1 MFGKK
6 KTEEVKKEEQKY
18 TWQQNV
24 ALYLHDMICMLV
36 AVMAVLMLFLRII
49 VVDGPS
55 MERTLLNGDYMLLV
69 SNMFYK
75 EPKHGDV
82 VVVSK
87 QAYDNGKP
95 IVKRVIA
102 THVGMTPEVGQQ
114 HTEGTLEVNLI
125 PQGTMAECIRAG
137 GAGLGGVL
145 TPVGIDTLVEESP
158 LCLGR
163 QTVEGKDYLLM
174 KPIHADFALLGTYE
188 CDEFGN
194 CWYKG
199 TMRNFNVVMATAAD
213 TVIAECEHLVPVGT
227 IAPENIHTYG
237 MCVDY
242 IVEGESK

>member
-24 ALYLHDMICMLV
+24 SLYLHDMICMLV

-102 THVGMTPEVGQQ
+102 TEGQTVDIDFNEGVVYVDGVAQ
-114 HTEGTLEVNLI
+114 DEPYTKTLTTLKEGTVFPLV
-125 PQGTMAECIRAG
+125 
-137 GAGLGGVL
+137 
-145 TPVGIDTLVEESP
+145 VEEGKVFVMGDNRNNSKDSRSTQIGQVDKREV
-158 LCLGR
+158 LGKVAFILFPGTGMGGTEQR
-163 QTVEGKDYLLM
+163 
-174 KPIHADFALLGTYE
+174 DFGRI
-188 CDEFGN
+188 G
-194 CWYKG
+194 
-199 TMRNFNVVMATAAD
+199 VV
-213 TVIAECEHLVPVGT
+213 
-227 IAPENIHTYG
+227 
-237 MCVDY
+237 
-242 IVEGESK
+242 K

>member
-75 EPKHGDV
+75 EPRHGDV

-102 THVGMTPEVGQQ
+102 TEGQTVDIDFNEGVVYVDGVAQ
-114 HTEGTLEVNLI
+114 DEPYTKTLTTLKEGTVFPLV
-125 PQGTMAECIRAG
+125 
-137 GAGLGGVL
+137 
-145 TPVGIDTLVEESP
+145 VEEGKVFVMGDNRNNSKDSRSTQIGQVDKREV
-158 LCLGR
+158 LGKVAFILFPGTGMGGTEQR
-163 QTVEGKDYLLM
+163 
-174 KPIHADFALLGTYE
+174 DFGRI
-188 CDEFGN
+188 G
-194 CWYKG
+194 
-199 TMRNFNVVMATAAD
+199 VV
-213 TVIAECEHLVPVGT
+213 
-227 IAPENIHTYG
+227 
-237 MCVDY
+237 
-242 IVEGESK
+242 K

>member
-102 THVGMTPEVGQQ
+102 TEGQTVDIDFNEGVVYVDGVAQ
-114 HTEGTLEVNLI
+114 DEPYTKTLTTLKEGTVFPLVVEEGKVFVMGDNRNNSKDSRSTQI
-125 PQGTMAECIRAG
+125 GQVDKRE
-137 GAGLGGVL
+137 GLGKVAFILFPGTGGMEQRDFGRIGV
-145 TPVGIDTLVEESP
+145 V
-158 LCLGR
+158 
-163 QTVEGKDYLLM
+163 K
-174 KPIHADFALLGTYE
+174 
-188 CDEFGN
+188 
-194 CWYKG
+194 
-199 TMRNFNVVMATAAD
+199 
-213 TVIAECEHLVPVGT
+213 
-227 IAPENIHTYG
+227 
-237 MCVDY
+237 
-242 IVEGESK
+242 

>member
-6 KTEEVKKEEQKY
+6 KTEEAKKEEQKY

-36 AVMAVLMLFLRII
+36 VVMAVLMLFLRII

-75 EPKHGDV
+75 EPKYGDV

-102 THVGMTPEVGQQ
+102 TEGQ
-114 HTEGTLEVNLI
+114 TVDIDFNEGVVYVDGVALDEPYTKTLTTLKEGTTFPLV
-125 PQGTMAECIRAG
+125 
-137 GAGLGGVL
+137 
-145 TPVGIDTLVEESP
+145 VEEGKVFVMGDNRNNSKDSRSTQIG
-158 LCLGR
+158 LVDKREVLGKVAFILFPGTGMGGTEQR
-163 QTVEGKDYLLM
+163 
-174 KPIHADFALLGTYE
+174 DFSRIG
-188 CDEFGN
+188 
-194 CWYKG
+194 
-199 TMRNFNVVMATAAD
+199 VV
-213 TVIAECEHLVPVGT
+213 
-227 IAPENIHTYG
+227 
-237 MCVDY
+237 
-242 IVEGESK
+242 K

>member
-6 KTEEVKKEEQKY
+6 KTEEAKKEEQKY

-75 EPKHGDV
+75 EPKYGDV

-102 THVGMTPEVGQQ
+102 T
-114 HTEGTLEVNLI
+114 EG
-125 PQGTMAECIRAG
+125 
-137 GAGLGGVL
+137 
-145 TPVGIDTLVEESP
+145 
-158 LCLGR
+158 
-163 QTVEGKDYLLM
+163 QTVDIDFNEGVVYVDGVALDEPYTKTLTTLKEGATFPLVVDEGKVFVMGDNRNNSKDSRSTQIGLVDKREVLGKVAFILFPGTGM
-174 KPIHADFALLGTYE
+174 GGTEQRDFSRIG
-188 CDEFGN
+188 
-194 CWYKG
+194 
-199 TMRNFNVVMATAAD
+199 VV
-213 TVIAECEHLVPVGT
+213 
-227 IAPENIHTYG
+227 
-237 MCVDY
+237 
-242 IVEGESK
+242 K

>member
-87 QAYDNGKP
+87 QAYDNGKH
-95 IVKRVIA
+95 IFKRVIA
-102 THVGMTPEVGQQ
+102 TEGQTVDIDFNEGVVYVDGVAQ
-114 HTEGTLEVNLI
+114 DEPYTKTLTTLKEGTAFPLV
-125 PQGTMAECIRAG
+125 
-137 GAGLGGVL
+137 
-145 TPVGIDTLVEESP
+145 VEEGKVFVMGDNRNNSKDSRSTQIGQVDKREV
-158 LCLGR
+158 LGKVAFILFPGMGMGGTEQR
-163 QTVEGKDYLLM
+163 
-174 KPIHADFALLGTYE
+174 DFGRI
-188 CDEFGN
+188 G
-194 CWYKG
+194 
-199 TMRNFNVVMATAAD
+199 VV
-213 TVIAECEHLVPVGT
+213 
-227 IAPENIHTYG
+227 
-237 MCVDY
+237 
-242 IVEGESK
+242 K

>member
-102 THVGMTPEVGQQ
+102 TEGQTVDIDFNEGVVYVDGVAQ
-114 HTEGTLEVNLI
+114 DEPYTKTLTTLKEGTAFPLV
-125 PQGTMAECIRAG
+125 
-137 GAGLGGVL
+137 
-145 TPVGIDTLVEESP
+145 VEEGKVFVMGDNRNNSKDSRSTQIGQVDKREV
-158 LCLGR
+158 LGKVAFILFPGMGMGGTEQR
-163 QTVEGKDYLLM
+163 
-174 KPIHADFALLGTYE
+174 DFGRI
-188 CDEFGN
+188 G
-194 CWYKG
+194 
-199 TMRNFNVVMATAAD
+199 VV
-213 TVIAECEHLVPVGT
+213 
-227 IAPENIHTYG
+227 
-237 MCVDY
+237 
-242 IVEGESK
+242 K

>member
-75 EPKHGDV
+75 DPKHGDV

-102 THVGMTPEVGQQ
+102 TEGQTVDIDFNEGVVYVDGVAQ
-114 HTEGTLEVNLI
+114 DEPYTKTLTTLKEGTVFPLV
-125 PQGTMAECIRAG
+125 
-137 GAGLGGVL
+137 
-145 TPVGIDTLVEESP
+145 VEEGKVFVMGDNRNNSKDSRSTQIGQVDKREV
-158 LCLGR
+158 LGKVAFILFPGTGMGGMEQR
-163 QTVEGKDYLLM
+163 
-174 KPIHADFALLGTYE
+174 DFGRI
-188 CDEFGN
+188 G
-194 CWYKG
+194 
-199 TMRNFNVVMATAAD
+199 VV
-213 TVIAECEHLVPVGT
+213 
-227 IAPENIHTYG
+227 
-237 MCVDY
+237 
-242 IVEGESK
+242 K

>member
-1 MFGKK
+1 M
-6 KTEEVKKEEQKY
+6 
-18 TWQQNV
+18 

-102 THVGMTPEVGQQ
+102 TEGQTVDIDFNEGVVYVDGVAQ
-114 HTEGTLEVNLI
+114 DEPYTKTLTTLKEGTVFPLV
-125 PQGTMAECIRAG
+125 
-137 GAGLGGVL
+137 
-145 TPVGIDTLVEESP
+145 VEEGKVFVMGDNRNNSKDSRSTQIGQVDKREV
-158 LCLGR
+158 LGK
-163 QTVEGKDYLLM
+163 VAFILFPGKGM
-174 KPIHADFALLGTYE
+174 GGMEQRDFGRI
-188 CDEFGN
+188 G
-194 CWYKG
+194 
-199 TMRNFNVVMATAAD
+199 VV
-213 TVIAECEHLVPVGT
+213 
-227 IAPENIHTYG
+227 
-237 MCVDY
+237 
-242 IVEGESK
+242 K

>member
-6 KTEEVKKEEQKY
+6 KTEEAKKEEQKY

-102 THVGMTPEVGQQ
+102 TEGQTVDIDFNEGVVYVDGVAQ
-114 HTEGTLEVNLI
+114 DEPYTKTLTTLKEGTVFPLV
-125 PQGTMAECIRAG
+125 
-137 GAGLGGVL
+137 
-145 TPVGIDTLVEESP
+145 VEEGKVFVMGDNRNNSKDSRSTQIGQVDKREV
-158 LCLGR
+158 LGKVAFILFPGTGMGGTEQR
-163 QTVEGKDYLLM
+163 
-174 KPIHADFALLGTYE
+174 DFGRI
-188 CDEFGN
+188 G
-194 CWYKG
+194 
-199 TMRNFNVVMATAAD
+199 VV
-213 TVIAECEHLVPVGT
+213 
-227 IAPENIHTYG
+227 
-237 MCVDY
+237 
-242 IVEGESK
+242 K

>member
-87 QAYDNGKP
+87 KAYDNGKP

-102 THVGMTPEVGQQ
+102 TEGQ
-114 HTEGTLEVNLI
+114 TVDIDFNEGVVYVDGVALDEPYTKTLTTLKEGTVF
-125 PQGTMAECIRAG
+125 P
-137 GAGLGGVL
+137 LG
-145 TPVGIDTLVEESP
+145 VEEGKVFVMGDNRNNSKDSRSTQIGQVDKREV
-158 LCLGR
+158 LGKVAFILFPGTGMGGTEQR
-163 QTVEGKDYLLM
+163 
-174 KPIHADFALLGTYE
+174 DFGRI
-188 CDEFGN
+188 G
-194 CWYKG
+194 
-199 TMRNFNVVMATAAD
+199 VV
-213 TVIAECEHLVPVGT
+213 
-227 IAPENIHTYG
+227 
-237 MCVDY
+237 
-242 IVEGESK
+242 K

>member
-102 THVGMTPEVGQQ
+102 TEGQTVDIDFNEGVVYVDGVAQ
-114 HTEGTLEVNLI
+114 DEPYTKTLTTLKEGTVFPLV
-125 PQGTMAECIRAG
+125 
-137 GAGLGGVL
+137 
-145 TPVGIDTLVEESP
+145 VEE
-158 LCLGR
+158 
-163 QTVEGKDYLLM
+163 GKVFVMGD
-174 KPIHADFALLGTYE
+174 
-188 CDEFGN
+188 N
-194 CWYKG
+194 
-199 TMRNFNVVMATAAD
+199 RNN
-213 TVIAECEHLVPVGT
+213 
-227 IAPENIHTYG
+227 
-237 MCVDY
+237 
-242 IVEGESK
+242 SKDSRSK

>member
-69 SNMFYK
+69 SNIFYK

-102 THVGMTPEVGQQ
+102 TEGQTVDIDFNEGVVYVDGVAQ
-114 HTEGTLEVNLI
+114 DEPYTKTLTTLKEGTVFPLV
-125 PQGTMAECIRAG
+125 
-137 GAGLGGVL
+137 
-145 TPVGIDTLVEESP
+145 VEEGKVFVMGDNRNNSKDSRSTQIGQVDKREV
-158 LCLGR
+158 LGKVAFILFPGTGMGGTEQR
-163 QTVEGKDYLLM
+163 
-174 KPIHADFALLGTYE
+174 DFGRI
-188 CDEFGN
+188 G
-194 CWYKG
+194 
-199 TMRNFNVVMATAAD
+199 VV
-213 TVIAECEHLVPVGT
+213 
-227 IAPENIHTYG
+227 
-237 MCVDY
+237 
-242 IVEGESK
+242 K

>member
-24 ALYLHDMICMLV
+24 ALYLHDMICMLL

-102 THVGMTPEVGQQ
+102 TEGQTVDIDFNEGVVYVDGVAQ
-114 HTEGTLEVNLI
+114 DEPYTKTLTTLKEGTAFPLV
-125 PQGTMAECIRAG
+125 
-137 GAGLGGVL
+137 
-145 TPVGIDTLVEESP
+145 VEEGKVFVMGDNRNNSKDSRSTQIGQVDKREV
-158 LCLGR
+158 LGKVAFILFPGMGMGGTEQR
-163 QTVEGKDYLLM
+163 
-174 KPIHADFALLGTYE
+174 DFGRI
-188 CDEFGN
+188 G
-194 CWYKG
+194 
-199 TMRNFNVVMATAAD
+199 VV
-213 TVIAECEHLVPVGT
+213 
-227 IAPENIHTYG
+227 
-237 MCVDY
+237 
-242 IVEGESK
+242 K